1 MTLVLAIP
9 LIMLGGSLGA
19 ICRFLVQG
27 FIASATRLPG
37 WCGILAVN
45 LLGSFLIGLSVA
57 WISGDL
63 SALRASSLS
72 PASIAI
78 ETIELGELLAFTAV
92 GFCGAFTTFSSFS
105 LDSFF
110 LAIENRWHLAINLL
124 CSVLGCYLA
133 AVGGWALGS
142 LVAA

>member
-9 LIMLGGSLGA
+9 LIMFGGSLGA

-27 FIASATRLPG
+27 FIASSTRLPG

-45 LLGSFLIGLSVA
+45 LVGSFLIGLSVA
-57 WISGDL
+57 WISDDL
-63 SALRASSLS
+63 AALRTSGLS
-72 PASIAI
+72 PTNIAI
-78 ETIELGELLAFTAV
+78 ETIALGELLALTAV

-110 LAIENRWHLAINLL
+110 LAFENRRHLVVNVLV
-124 CSVLGCYLA
+124 SVFGCYFA

-142 LVAA
+142 LVAT

>member
-1 MTLVLAIP
+1 MTLVLSIP

-27 FIASATRLPG
+27 LIASSTRLPG

-63 SALRASSLS
+63 AALRLSDLS
-72 PASIAI
+72 PATLAI
-78 ETIELGELLAFTAV
+78 ESIELGELLAFCAV

-110 LAIENRWHLAINLL
+110 LAIENRRHLAINLVV
-124 CSVLGCYLA
+124 SVVGCYFA
-133 AVGGWALGS
+133 VVGGWALGS
-142 LVAA
+142 LAVS

>member
-27 FIASATRLPG
+27 LIASSTRLPG

-57 WISGDL
+57 WIGGDISVVRSSGL
-63 SALRASSLS
+63 SSEV
-72 PASIAI
+72 IAV
-78 ETIELGELLAFTAV
+78 ETIQLGELLAFCAV

-110 LAIENRWHLAINLL
+110 LAVENPRHLALNIFT
-124 CSVLGCYLA
+124 SVVGCYFA
-133 AVGGWALGS
+133 VVGGWALGS
-142 LVAA
+142 QVVT

>member
-9 LIMLGGSLGA
+9 LVMIGGSFGA

-27 FIASATRLPG
+27 FIASSTRLPG

-57 WISGDL
+57 WIGGDL
-63 SALRASSLS
+63 AALRLSNLS
-72 PASIAI
+72 PAARAT
-78 ETIELGELLAFTAV
+78 ETIELGELLAFSAV

-105 LDSFF
+105 LDNFF
-110 LAIENRWHLAINLL
+110 LAIENRWHLAVNLL
-124 CSVLGCYLA
+124 VSVVGCYI
-133 AVGGWALGS
+133 AVLGGWALGS
-142 LVAA
+142 LAVT